1 MSEMQVLLFRVDN
14 REYVALVSEIKAVN
28 GKTIFLYAN
37 GVQARIVVDE
47 IIEVINIGQVSDKI
61 TKKCN
66 EISILCKQKEIY
78 QILSKYAIIVMG
90 GEEFE

>member
-1 MSEMQVLLFRVDN
+1 MSEMQVLVFRVDN
-14 REYVALVSEIKAVN
+14 REYVARVSEIKGVN

-66 EISILCKQKEIY
+66 EKFHVWCIT
-78 QILSKYAIIVMG
+78 
-90 GEEFE
+90 